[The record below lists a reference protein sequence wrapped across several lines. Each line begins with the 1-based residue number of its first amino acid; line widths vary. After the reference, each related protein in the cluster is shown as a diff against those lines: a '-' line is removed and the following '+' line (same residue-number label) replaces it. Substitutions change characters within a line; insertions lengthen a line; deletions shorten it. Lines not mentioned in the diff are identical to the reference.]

1 MARQKPADQVET
13 LKRKQAELAAKLKE
27 ASAKARAHE
36 QEIHWRKCELLGSL
50 ALWDMETRPKGALAT
65 ALRALM
71 QTQLTKAADR
81 ALFDLPPLPKP
92 EAAGAANDAPA
103 ASGARKTPAHESPR
117 LNRRNHV
124 DRGSHKGKG
133 LSGAR

>member
-13 LKRKQAELAAKLKE
+13 LKKKQAELAARLKE
-27 ASAKARAHE
+27 ASARARAHE
-36 QEIHWRKCELLGSL
+36 QEIHGRKCELLGSL

-71 QTQLTKAADR
+71 QTQFTKAADR

-92 EAAGAANDAPA
+92 EAASAATDAPA
-103 ASGARKTPAHESPR
+103 ASGARKAP
-117 LNRRNHV
+117 V
-124 DRGSHKGKG
+124 DAGSDKG
-133 LSGAR
+133 

>member
-1 MARQKPADQVET
+1 MPRQNPADQVET

-71 QTQLTKAADR
+71 QTQFTKAADR

-92 EAAGAANDAPA
+92 EAADTATDAPA
-103 ASGARKTPAHESPR
+103 ANTARKAPADGESP
-117 LNRRNHV
+117 
-124 DRGSHKGKG
+124 KG
-133 LSGAR
+133 